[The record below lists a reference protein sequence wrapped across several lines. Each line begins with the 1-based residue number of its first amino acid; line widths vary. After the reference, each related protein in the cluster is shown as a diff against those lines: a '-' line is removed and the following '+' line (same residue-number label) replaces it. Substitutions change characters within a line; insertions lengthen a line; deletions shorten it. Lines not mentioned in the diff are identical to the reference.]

1 MGFKTRA
8 RPIRTFKLTTE
19 AAIIDDAPVAMIPI
33 EVAEALGCRERE
45 IPVRAV
51 INGFPFHAVLRAEE
65 RPFESHELGF
75 FEPYMPLPLTGY
87 TLYLYKQMRETVPIR
102 HVGDR
107 LDIELTYE
115 EHPRN
120 RRGMRVRAHPPMR

>member
-8 RPIRTFKLTTE
+8 RPIRKFKLTTE
-19 AAIIDDAPVAMIPI
+19 AVIQDNAPLAMIPI
-33 EVAEALGCRERE
+33 EVAEALDCRERD

-51 INGFPFHAVLRAEE
+51 INGIPFHAVLRAEE

-75 FEPYMPLPLTGY
+75 FELGIPLPITGY
-87 TLYLYKQMRETVPIR
+87 SLYLYKQMRETIPIR
-102 HVGDR
+102 YAGDK

-115 EHPRN
+115 EHPRS
-120 RRGMRVRAHPPMR
+120 RRGVRIRS